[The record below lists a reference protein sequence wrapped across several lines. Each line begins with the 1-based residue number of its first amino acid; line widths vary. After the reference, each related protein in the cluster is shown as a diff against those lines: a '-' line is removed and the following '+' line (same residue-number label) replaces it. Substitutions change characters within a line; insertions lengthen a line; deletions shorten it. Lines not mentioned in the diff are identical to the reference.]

1 MLVQTEP
8 LFTSSLGQITLRED
22 DKMLTIFWCPA
33 ILIEM
38 RQLPGEHSPIFCVSW
53 DDVSSQIGH
62 RGHGV
67 VVAVVPSVDAVVPVF
82 VVVIPVIVVVVIGV
96 VVVVGVSGVVVVV
109 VAGGV
114 VASAVVVDSIV

>member
-22 DKMLTIFWCPA
+22 DKMLTIFWYPA

-67 VVAVVPSVDAVVPVF
+67 VVAVVPSVDAVVPVL
-82 VVVIPVIVVVVIGV
+82 VVVVIGV
-96 VVVVGVSGVVVVV
+96 VVVVGASSVVVV

-114 VASAVVVDSIV
+114 VASAVVVDTIV